1 MGDVEAQMLDAS
13 EANLIMDLQSSTP
26 VPGDSQPRRRGG
38 RFVPLK
44 TTLETR
50 SNEKIGKVYVTGVP
64 AKLASTVLK

>member
-50 SNEKIGKVYVTGVP
+50 SNEKIAKVYVTGVP

>member
-1 MGDVEAQMLDAS
+1 MGDVQAEKLDAS
-13 EANLIMDLQSSTP
+13 EANLIMGLQSSAP
-26 VPGDSQPRRRGG
+26 ELGDVQPRRRGG